1 MTREKFI
8 DFTKDHIIYLDGA
21 TGSNLVKAGMPSGVC
36 PEQWILEHREVMLQL
51 QKEYVQA
58 GTNILY
64 APTFTAN
71 RVKLAEYHLEKNM
84 SSMIHDLVAIS
95 KEAAASTPGHPV
107 YVAGDITMTGEQ
119 LRRFM
124 EWSAAFFKTWK
135 PDEVTIAFDP
145 SVRYYLY
152 DAFEGVNYELDV
164 SKEPGHR
171 IKNLKWPNGKAVKD
185 TDTFVVAVNNYRATT
200 QLLTAADIFLPGE
213 DLPKLLE
220 IDVRG
225 DVGGIRELLGE
236 YIRTVKG
243 GTIEPHVNN
252 NWKIVGNNWK
262 AADHQKAVQLL
273 REGKLALNENA
284 DARTLPGKAIT
295 TADIAKF

>member
-1 MTREKFI
+1 MVQDTALLDFINEVQMYYTGAQVSATALTSMTSQMR
-8 DFTKDHIIYLDGA
+8 
-21 TGSNLVKAGMPSGVC
+21 
-36 PEQWILEHREVMLQL
+36 
-51 QKEYVQA
+51 A
-58 GTNILY
+58 GTIRKCDMASIYTYQNTLY
-64 APTFTAN
+64 
-71 RVKLAEYHLEKNM
+71 KLQ
-84 SSMIHDLVAIS
+84 
-95 KEAAASTPGHPV
+95 
-107 YVAGDITMTGEQ
+107 MTGEQ

>member
-213 DLPKLLE
+213 ELPKLLE

-225 DVGGIRELLGE
+225 DVGGIRVLLGE
-236 YIRTVKG
+236 FIRTVKG

>member
-1 MTREKFI
+1 MNIAMT
-8 DFTKDHIIYLDGA
+8 GA
-21 TGSNLVKAGMPSGVC
+21 TGYIGKHLSNYLTEKGGHRIIPLGRAMFREGMSGLLVQTLTHCDVIINLAGAPINQRWT
-36 PEQWILEHREVMLQL
+36 PEHKQELFNSRITVTHR
-51 QKEYVQA
+51 
-58 GTNILY
+58 II
-64 APTFTAN
+64 
-71 RVKLAEYHLEKNM
+71 R
-84 SSMIHDLVAIS
+84 
-95 KEAAASTPGHPV
+95 
-107 YVAGDITMTGEQ
+107 
-119 LRRFM
+119 
-124 EWSAAFFKTWK
+124 
-135 PDEVTIAFDP
+135 
-145 SVRYYLY
+145 
-152 DAFEGVNYELDV
+152 VNYELDV

-213 DLPKLLE
+213 ELPKLLE

>member
-119 LRRFM
+119 LRPMGKM
-124 EWSAAFFKTWK
+124 ELEDLIAIYKEQILCLVDAGADLLVVETMMSLAETRAALIAAKEVCDLPVIATLTFEADGRTLFGTDAKRRQSYWK
-135 PDEVTIAFDP
+135 AWVRAL
-145 SVRYYLY
+145 SVRIVPPVRHRWKASSPTWYPLLRYLSLQSQMP
-152 DAFEGVNYELDV
+152 DCLFWMKTELPAITWRQK
-164 SKEPGHR
+164 S
-171 IKNLKWPNGKAVKD
+171 
-185 TDTFVVAVNNYRATT
+185 
-200 QLLTAADIFLPGE
+200 
-213 DLPKLLE
+213 LPKKCK
-220 IDVRG
+220 
-225 DVGGIRELLGE
+225 
-236 YIRTVKG
+236 Y
-243 GTIEPHVNN
+243 
-252 NWKIVGNNWK
+252 W
-262 AADHQKAVQLL
+262 
-273 REGKLALNENA
+273 
-284 DARTLPGKAIT
+284 
-295 TADIAKF
+295 

>member
-21 TGSNLVKAGMPSGVC
+21 TGSNLVKAGMPSGGC

-107 YVAGDITMTGEQ
+107 YVAGDIQ
-119 LRRFM
+119 DPR
-124 EWSAAFFKTWK
+124 AAQPNVEKMALK
-135 PDEVTIAFDP
+135 ALIAL
-145 SVRYYLY
+145 YKAQYL
-152 DAFEGVNYELDV
+152 
-164 SKEPGHR
+164 
-171 IKNLKWPNGKAVKD
+171 
-185 TDTFVVAVNNYRATT
+185 
-200 QLLTAADIFLPGE
+200 
-213 DLPKLLE
+213 
-220 IDVRG
+220 
-225 DVGGIRELLGE
+225 
-236 YIRTVKG
+236 
-243 GTIEPHVNN
+243 
-252 NWKIVGNNWK
+252 
-262 AADHQKAVQLL
+262 
-273 REGKLALNENA
+273 
-284 DARTLPGKAIT
+284 TLV
-295 TADIAKF
+295 

>member
-107 YVAGDITMTGEQ
+107 YVAGDLSLIH
-119 LRRFM
+119 
-124 EWSAAFFKTWK
+124 
-135 PDEVTIAFDP
+135 I
-145 SVRYYLY
+145 
-152 DAFEGVNYELDV
+152 
-164 SKEPGHR
+164 
-171 IKNLKWPNGKAVKD
+171 
-185 TDTFVVAVNNYRATT
+185 
-200 QLLTAADIFLPGE
+200 
-213 DLPKLLE
+213 
-220 IDVRG
+220 
-225 DVGGIRELLGE
+225 
-236 YIRTVKG
+236 
-243 GTIEPHVNN
+243 
-252 NWKIVGNNWK
+252 
-262 AADHQKAVQLL
+262 
-273 REGKLALNENA
+273 
-284 DARTLPGKAIT
+284 
-295 TADIAKF
+295 

>member
-107 YVAGDITMTGEQ
+107 YVAGDM
-119 LRRFM
+119 
-124 EWSAAFFKTWK
+124 
-135 PDEVTIAFDP
+135 
-145 SVRYYLY
+145 
-152 DAFEGVNYELDV
+152 
-164 SKEPGHR
+164 HR
-171 IKNLKWPNGKAVKD
+171 GQSL
-185 TDTFVVAVNNYRATT
+185 VVWA
-200 QLLTAADIFLPGE
+200 
-213 DLPKLLE
+213 
-220 IDVRG
+220 
-225 DVGGIRELLGE
+225 IREGRE
-236 YIRTVKG
+236 
-243 GTIEPHVNN
+243 
-252 NWKIVGNNWK
+252 
-262 AADHQKAVQLL
+262 AAKCV
-273 REGKLALNENA
+273 
-284 DARTLPGKAIT
+284 
-295 TADIAKF
+295 DINLMGYTNLD